1 LKTESEAPAVAAN
14 RQGASRR
21 RSTAPAADSAMSGVS
36 LEFHNF
42 VADIEDLI
50 KSTTSLSGDD
60 LASAKE
66 KIGERIAAAKESAEA
81 MGDALAHR
89 AGKAVA
95 VTNEYVHEQP
105 WKAIGIAAAVGFL
118 LGAAVARRA

>member
-1 LKTESEAPAVAAN
+1 
-14 RQGASRR
+14 
-21 RSTAPAADSAMSGVS
+21 MSGVS

-60 LASAKE
+60 LASVKE
-66 KIGERIAAAKESAEA
+66 KIGERIAAAKESAEE

-105 WKAIGIAAAVGFL
+105 WKAIGVGVAVGFL
-118 LGAAVARRA
+118 LGAVVARRA